1 MLAHAFVPDPEM
13 CTRIHQELER
23 TASLK
28 PNVVT
33 YTILLR
39 AWAKV
44 GNWEMVGKVY
54 QEMRSNN
61 IEPNK
66 ETLSVLRRWKSNPAN
81 PRDFSEREL
90 EVRAIEK
97 SK

>member
-1 MLAHAFVPDPEM
+1 
-13 CTRIHQELER
+13 
-23 TASLK
+23 
-28 PNVVT
+28 
-33 YTILLR
+33 
-39 AWAKV
+39 
-44 GNWEMVGKVY
+44 MVGKVY